1 MTKAIPT
8 IQKYMTTAPHTIGI
22 DQPLSV
28 AHRLMR
34 EHHVRHLPVLRGG
47 QIVGLLSDRDLNLI
61 ESLQGVDPNQVTVD
75 EGMTEQPYIVPPTA
89 PLDEVAQTM
98 ADNKYGSAIVVQHE
112 HVVGIF
118 TAVDACRALAELLHT
133 RLAK

>member
-133 RLAK
+133 RLSK